1 MYPQMMNPSIK
12 KTILT
17 SIRIQLS
24 ECEYDYKNSKALS
37 QYYWNKSDVTQPVKT
52 HMHFA
57 ELNKH
62 KKSCKEMLI
71 RLTKLRSA
79 IKTIKGM

>member
-1 MYPQMMNPSIK
+1 
-12 KTILT
+12 
-17 SIRIQLS
+17 
-24 ECEYDYKNSKALS
+24 
-37 QYYWNKSDVTQPVKT
+37 
-52 HMHFA
+52 MHFA